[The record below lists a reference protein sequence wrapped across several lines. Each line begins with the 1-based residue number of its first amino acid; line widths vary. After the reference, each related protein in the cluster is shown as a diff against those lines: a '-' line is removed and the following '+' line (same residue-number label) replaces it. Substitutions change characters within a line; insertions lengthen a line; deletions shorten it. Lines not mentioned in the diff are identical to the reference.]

1 MGEIYEFVIVEIKD
15 QVVQVMLIG
24 LGKGNVM
31 GFVFWLE
38 MFEVFYVL
46 DVDCEVWVIVII
58 GLGKNFSYGLDVLV
72 MGGMFVLLIVDGVLV
87 CLCMDFYIE
96 ILCMQKVINVVVD
109 CCIFMIV
116 VVQGWCIGGVVDL
129 IFVVDI
135 WYVSVDVKFLVCEV
149 KLVIVVDMG
158 SLVCFL
164 LILSDGYL

>member
-1 MGEIYEFVIVEIKD
+1 
-15 QVVQVMLIG
+15 MLIG

-96 ILCMQKVINVVVD
+96 ILCM
-109 CCIFMIV
+109 
-116 VVQGWCIGGVVDL
+116 
-129 IFVVDI
+129 
-135 WYVSVDVKFLVCEV
+135 
-149 KLVIVVDMG
+149 
-158 SLVCFL
+158 
-164 LILSDGYL
+164 